1 MSKLIEKA
9 QSAVRLINVYP
20 ELLREIDRVDLEKLA
35 DLISFELLDR
45 DLEEGGVYYD
55 E

>member
-1 MSKLIEKA
+1 MNKLIEKA
-9 QSAVRLINVYP
+9 QKAVRLMNVYP
-20 ELLREIDRVDLEKLA
+20 ELLREVDRADLEKLA

-45 DLEEGGVYYD
+45 DLEKGGVYYD